1 MRLVLVT
8 GLTLLALPS
17 IVHAESAG
25 EGWRL
30 SQLTV
35 YGWLPGITGAKQ
47 FPNGEPVVDLNSVD
61 VLDALNLAF
70 FGAAEVRNGR
80 FGLVFD
86 LAYADLGTDGEA
98 RGALI
103 PGGNPASASVD
114 TTLLMATAVATYR
127 FAETS
132 AGWLDVYG
140 GLRFTDVSADVS
152 VNIPGIGF
160 AATRS
165 ASVDWVDAIV
175 GVRGHTAI
183 NDRWS
188 ATGLVDIGGFGIGSS
203 SHLTWQM
210 QGTIDYAFTQRVIG
224 RLGYRYMSV
233 DYQGSD
239 LGIDAEIHGPVIGVT
254 WTF

>member
-1 MRLVLVT
+1 MRRALVT
-8 GLTLLALPS
+8 GLILLALPS
-17 IVHAESAG
+17 IVHAQTAG

-35 YGWLPGITGAKQ
+35 YGWLPSITGAKQ
-47 FPNGEPVVDLNSVD
+47 FPDGDPIVDLDGSD
-61 VLDALNLAF
+61 VLDALQLAF
-70 FGAAEVRNGR
+70 FGTAEVRNGR

-114 TTLLMATAVATYR
+114 TTLLMATAVAAYR

-140 GLRFTDVSADVS
+140 GLRFTDLSADVS
-152 VNIPGIGF
+152 VNIPGIGL

-165 ASVDWVDAIV
+165 ASADWADAIV
-175 GVRGHTAI
+175 GLRGHRPI

-188 ATGLVDIGGFGIGSS
+188 VTGLGDIGGFGIGSS
-203 SHLTWQM
+203 SRLTWQV
-210 QGTIDYAFTQRVIG
+210 QGMVDYAFTDSVIG
-224 RLGYRYMSV
+224 RLGYRYMNI
-233 DYQGSD
+233 DYRGSR
-239 LGIDAEIHGPVIGVT
+239 LAIDAEIHGPIIGVT